1 MPGRFEGAPAWSG
14 RTSAEVTMSPW
25 ERVHARYQLV
35 ADVLRRVART
45 GDPRTVERWRD
56 TIEDVFGDFGAF
68 LLHLQRH
75 WYTGLETRL
84 DVALEEASGAT
95 DQRRLVAR
103 AWAQMEAADPQT
115 RAVLDEYADHPDLA
129 ANELRQ
135 RRLRG
140 YARPEESAASVCAS

>member
-1 MPGRFEGAPAWSG
+1 MMSAWDK
-14 RTSAEVTMSPW
+14 
-25 ERVHARYQLV
+25 VHARYQLA
-35 ADVLRRVART
+35 ADVLRRVAGT
-45 GDPRTVERWRD
+45 GDPRAVERWRD

-68 LLHLQRH
+68 LLHLQRQ

-84 DVALEEASGAT
+84 DDALEADEASDVASR
-95 DQRRLVAR
+95 RRLVAR
-103 AWAQMEAADPQT
+103 VWAEMEAAAPGT

-140 YARPEESAASVCAS
+140 YTPPETPADSACAS

>member
-1 MPGRFEGAPAWSG
+1 MMSAWD
-14 RTSAEVTMSPW
+14 
-25 ERVHARYQLV
+25 RVHARYQLA

-45 GDPRTVERWRD
+45 GDAREVERWRD
-56 TIEDVFGDFGAF
+56 SIEDVFDDFGAF

-84 DVALEEASGAT
+84 DDALEKAEEASDAT
-95 DQRRLVAR
+95 GRRRLVAR
-103 AWAQMEAADPQT
+103 VWAEMESADPDT

-135 RRLRG
+135 HRLRG
-140 YARPEESAASVCAS
+140 YAPPGVSADSACAS

>member
-1 MPGRFEGAPAWSG
+1 MTGPFESAPAESR
-14 RTSAEVTMSPW
+14 RTSPEVTMSPW
-25 ERVHARYQLV
+25 DRVHARYQLV
-35 ADVLRRVART
+35 ADVRRRVARS

-56 TIEDVFGDFGAF
+56 RIEDVFGDLGAF

-95 DQRRLVAR
+95 DRRHLVAR
-103 AWAQMEAADPQT
+103 AWAEMEAADPHT

-140 YARPEESAASVCAS
+140 YSRPQDSAASACAS